1 MRDACTSNWPSLSE
15 IKHLRG
21 PELVKLLLR
30 LTQVRFPAAE
40 LPDETIEAY
49 RSDWHDLLRECGT
62 PRFLSGLQ
70 RACKSTS
77 FFPTLADVARNIP
90 QPAPSSYSGLSVE
103 DRARRASGERAYGKY
118 DVEFLW
124 KLHRAAREKR
134 NGAHLSERDLDD
146 LLVDLD
152 RAIDRVEQVKG
163 EAAGG
168 R

>member
-1 MRDACTSNWPSLSE
+1 LRDAYTSKWPSPGE
-15 IKHLRG
+15 IKHLRY
-21 PELVKLLLR
+21 PEQVKILFGLM
-30 LTQVRFPAAE
+30 QVRFPSAE

-49 RSDWHDLLRECGT
+49 RGDWHDLLRECGT
-62 PRFLSGLQ
+62 QRFLTGLQ
-70 RACKSTS
+70 HACKSTS
-77 FFPTLADVARNIP
+77 FFPTLADVARHIP
-90 QPAPSSYSGLSVE
+90 QPTASGYSGWSHE
-103 DRARRASGERAYGKY
+103 DRARKAAGERSYGKL

-146 LLVDLD
+146 LVVDLD
-152 RAIDRVEQVKG
+152 RAIDRVEQVKA